1 MRSVQLRVCDM
12 RPAPIEDPE
21 AFMKDRGDKFIDAF
35 SENILYNTGCGIDT
49 GEKKA
54 RGLEKLLTDSIA
66 GTMVLCFTE
75 GGAVDLMKE
84 LADKGLFRRL
94 DMVFGRNRAFPCGYH
109 TAVFGPVIDSL
120 DMSRFSSVL
129 MYDSIDAGFAE
140 RLGALAPHA
149 EIIPGRAYPIGCFA
163 SLALERRDIAAYY
176 KALRS
181 SERRFFNR
189 EELID
194 YLAAVTKTPVRMA
207 RLGERVMEELDFIN
221 ANEGIRLI
229 KDPPQRD
236 LMESPTYAA
245 AQRLRSRE
253 Q

>member
-1 MRSVQLRVCDM
+1 MGRCDAIYTPIINKWNGMRSVQLRVCDM

-94 DMVFGRNRAFPCGYH
+94 DMVSPQPN
-109 TAVFGPVIDSL
+109 
-120 DMSRFSSVL
+120 
-129 MYDSIDAGFAE
+129 
-140 RLGALAPHA
+140 
-149 EIIPGRAYPIGCFA
+149 IPLWLSYGCFRPGDR
-163 SLALERRDIAAYY
+163 LAGYVPLQQHFD
-176 KALRS
+176 
-181 SERRFFNR
+181 
-189 EELID
+189 
-194 YLAAVTKTPVRMA
+194 V
-207 RLGERVMEELDFIN
+207 
-221 ANEGIRLI
+221 
-229 KDPPQRD
+229 
-236 LMESPTYAA
+236 
-245 AQRLRSRE
+245 
-253 Q
+253 

>member
-1 MRSVQLRVCDM
+1 MD
-12 RPAPIEDPE
+12 
-21 AFMKDRGDKFIDAF
+21 
-35 SENILYNTGCGIDT
+35 
-49 GEKKA
+49 
-54 RGLEKLLTDSIA
+54 
-66 GTMVLCFTE
+66 
-75 GGAVDLMKE
+75 
-84 LADKGLFRRL
+84 
-94 DMVFGRNRAFPCGYH
+94 
-109 TAVFGPVIDSL
+109 
-120 DMSRFSSVL
+120 
-129 MYDSIDAGFAE
+129 
-140 RLGALAPHA
+140 
-149 EIIPGRAYPIGCFA
+149 CFA

-221 ANEGIRLI
+221 ANEGIRLV